1 MNLIEFHKSLP
12 KTEKDIVIFDIDETL
27 FDPYSDREITPV
39 INFYRY
45 LVENNYNTAI
55 ITARENSPI
64 NVRYTLEDL
73 ERHNIKD
80 YKFLFLRDS
89 FYTDLFLYKKD
100 ARKQIVD
107 FGYIPLMSLGDK
119 RWDMG
124 EYGGIGI
131 LVLPYN

>member
-27 FDPYSDREITPV
+27 FDPYSDREIIPV

-55 ITARENSPI
+55 ITARENNPESL
-64 NVRYTLEDL
+64 RYTLEDL
-73 ERHNIKD
+73 EKHNVRD
-80 YKFLFLRDS
+80 YKFLFLREP
-89 FYTDLFLYKKD
+89 FYNDLFIYKRD
-100 ARKQIVD
+100 ARKHIVD
-107 FGYIPLMSLGDK
+107 SGYTPLMSLGDK